1 LNFLKRLYKNK
12 VFRVTV
18 VLTILLL
25 PFTLDYRFVFVDGDS
40 MHPTYTDWEL
50 VVEERVSSLGEY
62 WRPKRGDVIVVVDDV
77 GDKLIKRVIGL
88 PGEKVTIN
96 KEGTILVNEKEYEDS
111 YTHIKIGVLLVNA
124 DGIPFRNWKTGEL
137 VYEYIPKNYNR
148 LKENEYWVIGDNRSM
163 TWHGIIKMKEIEGKV
178 LY

>member
-1 LNFLKRLYKNK
+1 M
-12 VFRVTV
+12 
-18 VLTILLL
+18 LTILLL

-62 WRPKRGDVIVVVDDV
+62 WRPKKGDVIVVVDEE
-77 GDKLIKRVIGL
+77 GDKLIKRVVGL

-96 KEGTILVNEKEYEDS
+96 KEGSILINEKEYEDS

-124 DGIPFRNWKTGEL
+124 DGIPFRNW
-137 VYEYIPKNYNR
+137 
-148 LKENEYWVIGDNRSM
+148 
-163 TWHGIIKMKEIEGKV
+163 
-178 LY
+178 

>member
-1 LNFLKRLYKNK
+1 M
-12 VFRVTV
+12 
-18 VLTILLL
+18 VLIILLL

-96 KEGTILVNEKEYEDS
+96 NKLVDRSAAIL
-111 YTHIKIGVLLVNA
+111 LLVL
-124 DGIPFRNWKTGEL
+124 GI
-137 VYEYIPKNYNR
+137 
-148 LKENEYWVIGDNRSM
+148 
-163 TWHGIIKMKEIEGKV
+163 GILLNQVMS
-178 LY
+178 